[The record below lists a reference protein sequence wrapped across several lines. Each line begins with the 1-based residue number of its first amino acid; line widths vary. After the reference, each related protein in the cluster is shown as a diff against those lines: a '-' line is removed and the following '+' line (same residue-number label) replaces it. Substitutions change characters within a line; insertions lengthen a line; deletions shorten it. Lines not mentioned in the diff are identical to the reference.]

1 MRELVHAKQL
11 VFKYTA
17 LYKLKG
23 ALSKVLVSNK
33 RGIKEYI
40 TNFFLKAG
48 KMKKYLF
55 SLLTILFVILI
66 AVLEYWSGARIEFSI
81 IYIVPVLMA
90 ATISKSFGVFI
101 SLASVTLA
109 MLADYLL
116 ARQYQDFVYYLWDFA
131 SHSAIF
137 LLVTVLRSNLI
148 AARLQEHELARKDPL
163 TNAYNGRA
171 FKEIA
176 ETEINRAIRYK
187 RPLTM
192 AYIDVDNFKT
202 VNDTLGH
209 GEGDLLL
216 RAIVAEIVKRLRKSD
231 IIARLGGDEF
241 AILLP
246 ETGQESALSAIS
258 QIQSSLMEEAHKR
271 NWPVTFSIGVL
282 TIIDK
287 QPTVNQMIEAADTL
301 MYEVKQGGK
310 NAVRSGFYRETG
322 RD

>member
-1 MRELVHAKQL
+1 
-11 VFKYTA
+11 
-17 LYKLKG
+17 
-23 ALSKVLVSNK
+23 
-33 RGIKEYI
+33 
-40 TNFFLKAG
+40 
-48 KMKKYLF
+48 MKKYLF